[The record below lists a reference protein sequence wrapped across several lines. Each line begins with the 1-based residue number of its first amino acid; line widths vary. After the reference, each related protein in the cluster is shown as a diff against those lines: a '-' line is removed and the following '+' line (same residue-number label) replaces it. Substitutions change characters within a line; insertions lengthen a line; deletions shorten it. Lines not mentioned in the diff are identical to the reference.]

1 MASTQSKNLERFVFH
16 SNRRTRWTYDITK
29 EDKLICTFCSSTF
42 ENLLLF
48 EKHLSTKLHR
58 KNYNQKTKCENPAQV
73 KEWVLLCGED
83 ISTLA
88 SLIKQHNH
96 IIHDVRKH
104 EKVERV
110 LLIVFKD
117 NQDATPY
124 LVKKIMQLIAYVAMF
139 FFQSM
144 YRMVYVAM

>member
-1 MASTQSKNLERFVFH
+1 MTSTQSKMLERFIFH
-16 SNRRTRWTYDITK
+16 NRRTRWSYDITK
-29 EDKLICTFCSSTF
+29 EDKLKCTFCSSTF

-58 KNYNQKTKCENPAQV
+58 KNYNQKTKCENPDQI
-73 KEWVLLCGED
+73 KEWILLCED

-124 LVKKIMQLIAYVAMF
+124 LVKQIMQLIAYVFM
-139 FFQSM
+139 
-144 YRMVYVAM
+144 